1 MITGTKQQEEIWNEL
16 ENGTDDIIV
25 NAGAGTGK
33 TFTIVEG
40 SKRTTGSN
48 MAFLCFNK
56 SIQTELAERLP
67 ENVVAKTFH
76 ALGFAALRSAGIKT
90 RVNNYKVKNIID
102 DILGKDFNAFPLVK
116 LIGLV
121 KGSLV
126 DGDDKKTIFQLIDKY
141 NINFESDREE
151 EMAINAIPAIL
162 TQCRRNLAMIDFDDM
177 IWIPIVENFPL
188 PTFDVLF
195 VDEAQDFNEMQREL
209 IFRCVGNNRVV
220 IVGDKNQAIYGFRG
234 ADSNSISIFKQEL
247 LSRGRKVK
255 EFPLSLTW
263 RCPKSV
269 VKEAN
274 RFVADFDCK
283 EDADEGRVIVDSP
296 FNPSEGD
303 MVLCR
308 YNAPLV
314 SAFYELI
321 MQGKSAYVLGRDM
334 TKGLINAVNKITKNG
349 NMGSEEF
356 MQLLEQD
363 FHYNYNRLLKLDKV
377 NQAQSLEDKYEC
389 IRIFVTKATT
399 VSGIIAE
406 IKRVFDGNE
415 KGEIMLS
422 TVHKSKGLEAD
433 NVYILATERMPHP
446 KASDMQEELNI
457 CYVAITRAIKTLHY
471 CGPKPNSR

>member
-16 ENGTDDIIV
+16 ENGTDDVIV

-40 SKRTTGSN
+40 SKRTNGTN

-67 ENVVAKTFH
+67 DNVVAKTFH

-116 LIGLV
+116 LISLV
-121 KGSLV
+121 KGSLIEGT
-126 DGDDKKTIFQLIDKY
+126 DQKSIFQLIDKY

-151 EMAINAIPAIL
+151 EMAIGAIPTIL
-162 TQCRRNLAMIDFDDM
+162 EVCRNDVSLIDFDDM
-177 IWIPIVENFPL
+177 IWIPIVNQLPL
-188 PTFDVLF
+188 PVFDVLF

-209 IFRCVGNNRVV
+209 IFRCIGNGRVV
-220 IVGDKNQAIYGFRG
+220 IVGDRNQAIYGFRG
-234 ADSNSISIFKQEL
+234 ADSNSISIFQKEL
-247 LSRGRKVK
+247 TKRGRKVK
-255 EFPLSLTW
+255 EFSLSLTW

-274 RFVADFDCK
+274 RFVSEFDCK
-283 EDADEGRVIVDSP
+283 EDAEEGRVIENSP

-314 SAFYELI
+314 SAFYDLI

-334 TKGLINAVNKITKNG
+334 TKGLVNAVNKITKNG
-349 NMGSEEF
+349 NMGSDEF
-356 MQLLEQD
+356 LQLLDQD
-363 FHYNYNRLLKLDKV
+363 FHYNYNRLIKLEKV
-377 NQAQSLEDKYEC
+377 NQAHALEDKFEC
-389 IRIFVTKATT
+389 IRIFATKATT
-399 VSGIIAE
+399 VTGILAE
-406 IKRVFDGNE
+406 IKRVFNSNE

-422 TVHKSKGLEAD
+422 TVHKAKGLEAD

-457 CYVAITRAIKTLHY
+457 CYVAITRAKKNLYY

>member
-16 ENGTDDIIV
+16 ENGTDDVIV

-40 SKRTTGSN
+40 SKRTNGTN

-67 ENVVAKTFH
+67 DNVVAKTFH

-116 LIGLV
+116 LISLV
-121 KGSLV
+121 KGSLI
-126 DGDDKKTIFQLIDKY
+126 DGTDQKSIFQLIDKY

-151 EMAINAIPAIL
+151 EMAISAIPTIL
-162 TQCRRNLAMIDFDDM
+162 EVCRKDVSLIDFDDM
-177 IWIPIVENFPL
+177 IWIPIVNQLPL
-188 PTFDVLF
+188 PVFDVLF

-209 IFRCVGNNRVV
+209 IFRCIGNGRVV

-234 ADSNSISIFKQEL
+234 ADSNSISIFQNEL
-247 LSRGRKVK
+247 TKRGRKIK
-255 EFPLSLTW
+255 EFSLSLTW

-274 RFVADFDCK
+274 RFVSEFDCK
-283 EDADEGRVIVDSP
+283 EDAEEGRVIVDSP

-321 MQGKSAYVLGRDM
+321 K
-334 TKGLINAVNKITKNG
+334 
-349 NMGSEEF
+349 
-356 MQLLEQD
+356 LE
-363 FHYNYNRLLKLDKV
+363 KT
-377 NQAQSLEDKYEC
+377 NQAHALEDKFEC
-389 IRIFVTKATT
+389 IRIFATKATT
-399 VSGIIAE
+399 VTGILAE
-406 IKRVFDGNE
+406 IKRVFNGNE

-422 TVHKSKGLEAD
+422 TVHKAKGLEAD

-446 KASDMQEELNI
+446 KASDMREELNI
-457 CYVAITRAIKTLHY
+457 CYVAITRAKKNLHY

>member
-16 ENGTDDIIV
+16 ENGTDDVIV

-40 SKRTTGSN
+40 SKRTNGTN

-67 ENVVAKTFH
+67 DNVVAKTFH

-116 LIGLV
+116 LISLV
-121 KGSLV
+121 KGSLI
-126 DGDDKKTIFQLIDKY
+126 DGTDQKSIFQLIDKY

-151 EMAINAIPAIL
+151 EMAIGAIPTIL
-162 TQCRRNLAMIDFDDM
+162 EVCRNDVSLIDFDDM
-177 IWIPIVENFPL
+177 IWIPIVNQLPL
-188 PTFDVLF
+188 PVFDVLF

-209 IFRCVGNNRVV
+209 IFRCIGNGRVV

-234 ADSNSISIFKQEL
+234 ADSNSISIFQNEL
-247 LSRGRKVK
+247 TKRGRKVK
-255 EFPLSLTW
+255 EFSLSLTW

-274 RFVADFDCK
+274 RFVSEFDCK
-283 EDADEGRVIVDSP
+283 EDAEEGRVIENSP

-314 SAFYELI
+314 SAFYDLI

-334 TKGLINAVNKITKNG
+334 TKGLVNAVNKITKNG
-349 NMGSEEF
+349 NMGSDEF
-356 MQLLEQD
+356 LQLLDQD
-363 FHYNYNRLLKLDKV
+363 FHYNYNRLIKLEKT
-377 NQAQSLEDKYEC
+377 NQAHALEDKFEC
-389 IRIFVTKATT
+389 IRIFATKATT
-399 VSGIIAE
+399 VTGILAE
-406 IKRVFDGNE
+406 IKRVFNGNE

-422 TVHKSKGLEAD
+422 TVHKAKGLEAD

-446 KASDMQEELNI
+446 KASDMREELNI
-457 CYVAITRAIKTLHY
+457 CYVAITRAKKNLYY

>member
-16 ENGTDDIIV
+16 ENGTDDVIV

-40 SKRTTGSN
+40 SKRTNGSN

-67 ENVVAKTFH
+67 DNVVAKTFH

-247 LSRGRKVK
+247 ESRGRKVK

-389 IRIFVTKATT
+389 IRIFGTKATT